1 MTLKGI
7 RTIDDLLSNDD
18 VNHIMQTL
26 AKLKPRLAGMVAIT
40 IQQDGTLQVWSS
52 LDIDGTLATL
62 SRATYVENEV
72 AGHLE
77 LYNDD

>member
-7 RTIDDLLSNDD
+7 KTVDDLLSSDD
-18 VNHIMQTL
+18 VNDIMQRL
-26 AKLKPRLAGMVAIT
+26 AKLKPRLAGIVAVT
-40 IQQDGTLQVWSS
+40 VQRDGTLQVWSS

-62 SRATYVENEV
+62 SRATHIENEV